1 MAGKTAT
8 LFGIALPSAV
18 AVAADYV
25 RTSLRDWAVSE
36 LVDPIYDHLP
46 EYIRWALSF
55 DLNLGIL
62 IGISIAIGYLKA
74 RKIIPAIRL
83 KQRDRKKVSEWR
95 TLVSDT
101 YRKASCGVSVREA
114 LGRDKRFDSLKAILS
129 SDDLY
134 LVNTTFVS
142 VRAFMPGQPPP
153 SVPDEAKILPALD
166 LAIDRAERMIGTK
179 KGIQKLT

>member
-55 DLNLGIL
+55 DLNL
-62 IGISIAIGYLKA
+62 
-74 RKIIPAIRL
+74 
-83 KQRDRKKVSEWR
+83 
-95 TLVSDT
+95 
-101 YRKASCGVSVREA
+101 
-114 LGRDKRFDSLKAILS
+114 
-129 SDDLY
+129 
-134 LVNTTFVS
+134 
-142 VRAFMPGQPPP
+142 
-153 SVPDEAKILPALD
+153 
-166 LAIDRAERMIGTK
+166 
-179 KGIQKLT
+179 